1 MEHGSSHWVD
11 IILDQDL
18 TSENKLRRL
27 LNDMEFRNMM
37 VDINWFTGL
46 DDGKKINEFKEAL
59 NKFHAKTCVNRNA
72 LAKWSQILDEI
83 RELNQRALKQ
93 FESNERFLDTFK
105 KKSMQVGE

>member
-1 MEHGSSHWVD
+1 
-11 IILDQDL
+11 
-18 TSENKLRRL
+18 
-27 LNDMEFRNMM
+27 M

-72 LAKWSQILDEI
+72 PAKWSQLLNEI
-83 RELNQRALKQ
+83 KELNQRALKQ

-105 KKSMQVGE
+105 KKSMQISE